1 MFLQGKIVFL
11 HSFQYLHEAMQ
22 IMNHCCIFRQ
32 LIINRPWIVV
42 TLFKYGSSIAH
53 LLQINLLSKLFLELV
68 IVGKLGADVLS
79 HLVFLS
85 FSQSNVNLESQFGLL
100 ANSMCLS
107 KLNLSRLS
115 NRVTGFCWQT
125 VAHFGS
131 KKGHW
136 LCLLSQLFFPWEILG
151 KHACKVLSHFSIVFL
166 VL

>member
-1 MFLQGKIVFL
+1 M
-11 HSFQYLHEAMQ
+11 
-22 IMNHCCIFRQ
+22 
-32 LIINRPWIVV
+32 V

-53 LLQINLLSKLFLELV
+53 LLKVNLLSKLFLELV

-115 NRVTGFCWQT
+115 NRVTGFC
-125 VAHFGS
+125 
-131 KKGHW
+131 
-136 LCLLSQLFFPWEILG
+136 
-151 KHACKVLSHFSIVFL
+151 
-166 VL
+166 